1 MAWKKTAATALAV
14 VGLGIGAAT
23 MLQPGSDP
31 TNPRTR
37 TDQQV
42 QDLSDSHEQRQGRND
57 GAADDVRNAEADR
70 LLRPGEHRPPLPP
83 LRLPGK

>member
-23 MLQPGSDP
+23 MLQPDSDP
-31 TNPRTR
+31 TDPQTR

-42 QDLSDSHEQRQGRND
+42 QDLSDSHEQQQGRND
-57 GAADDVRNAEADR
+57 AAADDLRNAETDR
-70 LLRPGEHRPPLPP
+70 LLRPGEHRPALPT